1 MKLYQKLALLVHA
14 RLNCLKTMTE
24 QGREWADEHDE
35 NIRGL
40 VSVYMPIG
48 SGVDNGTWIDLEKST
63 GQKLVFHAPFHHM
76 DEHGFYD
83 GWTNHTITVR
93 PSLEF
98 DLTLK
103 VSGRNRNDINSY
115 LHDLF
120 YECLTKVD
128 AEEPAQADSP

>member
-1 MKLYQKLALLVHA
+1 
-14 RLNCLKTMTE
+14 MTE
-24 QGREWADEHDE
+24 HAHEWADEHAE
-35 NIRGL
+35 NIR
-40 VSVYMPIG
+40 VRVNAYMPSG
-48 SGVDNGTWIDLEKST
+48 SGVDNGTWLDLVKST

-98 DLTLK
+98 DLILK
-103 VSGRNRNDINSY
+103 VSGSNRNDINSY

-128 AEEPAQADSP
+128 PEEHAQADSV